1 MHEKVEQLLAK
12 LKAEREEFRVRMHLG
27 NMDAHDEWEKAEGKW
42 ENLQGRLKHSGL
54 VLAEKAGDLIEGFE
68 EELRELKSGASATTW
83 KLNMK
88 AKEEIHDLGE
98 DVDKL
103 QHKIADKVEDV
114 RLEVMEE
121 LHELGEEISGLYQ
134 KIRSRF

>member
-1 MHEKVEQLLAK
+1 
-12 LKAEREEFRVRMHLG
+12 
-27 NMDAHDEWEKAEGKW
+27 
-42 ENLQGRLKHSGL
+42 
-54 VLAEKAGDLIEGFE
+54 
-68 EELRELKSGASATTW
+68 
-83 KLNMK
+83 MK

-103 QHKIADKVEDV
+103 QHKIVDKVEDV

-121 LHELGEEISGLYQ
+121 LHELGEEISGMYQ